1 MSVEGM
7 WAIYYNEVDSGI
19 VTLETGR
26 VFGGDSMMAF
36 IGGYE
41 VNGKDFKAKAR
52 TFSYNPA
59 HFAVQN
65 VFGRTGKL
73 DLETQL
79 HGTIEGGQLTGF
91 IFETTEPNRKLPVRM
106 EKLAELP

>member
-36 IGGYE
+36 VGKYT
-41 VNGKDFKAKAR
+41 VNGQEFTAKAR

-73 DLETQL
+73 DLETQMQ
-79 HGTIEGGQLTGF
+79 GTIEGGRLTGF
-91 IFETTEPNRKLPVRM
+91 IFETEQPDQKLPVRM